1 MSLRFFLKK
10 EVGTSLVVQWL
21 RTACQCWEQGFD
33 PWARKIPQAE
43 GQLSPLLLCATAT
56 EPVLQS
62 PCHN

>member
-56 EPVLQS
+56 Y
-62 PCHN
+62 